1 MSSSARLRRAL
12 LVVDMTVEQLDDIP
26 LSERQ
31 RLLHAVSTLIT
42 SLDWDWIVDARLWIE
57 THQTTSLAWLYPNV
71 GIANTSGAELHES
84 VRSLLNDKELT
95 HIAKTHYSAFFE
107 NDLDEQLRARG
118 IDDVYI
124 CGIHTNYC
132 VASTA
137 MASFERRYHT
147 FVVGDACASAGGDEA
162 HNVGLACV
170 ERYVGS
176 GAVVTLQNLL

>member
-1 MSSSARLRRAL
+1 
-12 LVVDMTVEQLDDIP
+12 MTVEQLDDIP

-57 THQTTSLAWLYPNV
+57 PYQTTSLAWLYPNV

-84 VRSLLNDKELT
+84 LRSLNKELT

-147 FVVGDACASAGGDEA
+147 FVVGDALMHVRAQVATKLTMS
-162 HNVGLACV
+162 
-170 ERYVGS
+170 GS
-176 GAVVTLQNLL
+176 LVLSDTLGQVQSLPFKIYFSCCCCFVT

>member
-1 MSSSARLRRAL
+1 MSSSARRRRAL

-84 VRSLLNDKELT
+84 VRSLLNNKELT
-95 HIAKTHYSAFFE
+95 HIANTHYSAFFE
-107 NDLDEQLRARG
+107 NDQFIRRVFDFLCFTSFSARTAISQTG
-118 IDDVYI
+118 PARRHCQPACTCLPV
-124 CGIHTNYC
+124 T
-132 VASTA
+132 AST
-137 MASFERRYHT
+137 
-147 FVVGDACASAGGDEA
+147 
-162 HNVGLACV
+162 
-170 ERYVGS
+170 
-176 GAVVTLQNLL
+176 

>member
-107 NDLDEQLRARG
+107 NDLDEQFIRRVFDFLCFTSFSARTAIISQTGPARRHCQRACTCLP
-118 IDDVYI
+118 V
-124 CGIHTNYC
+124 T
-132 VASTA
+132 AST
-137 MASFERRYHT
+137 
-147 FVVGDACASAGGDEA
+147 
-162 HNVGLACV
+162 
-170 ERYVGS
+170 
-176 GAVVTLQNLL
+176 